1 MLELRFFKLDPSPT
15 DQRVNNQTRY
25 GIFNSINASVR
36 RLSAF
41 TPGNTILPS
50 LFLDPTQ
57 RLSSN
62 KRNANFIF
70 ALSHFVARLVPRHN
84 KTFYIVALC
93 WLGIFTKRRLEAQ
106 KLSFP
111 AIVEAARYISRTCC
125 SRDFA
130 MDIIKARDP
139 SPLPVPSLLLHY
151 HASLR
156 LDTFL

>member
-1 MLELRFFKLDPSPT
+1 M
-15 DQRVNNQTRY
+15 
-25 GIFNSINASVR
+25 R

-41 TPGNTILPS
+41 ALGNTILPS
-50 LFLDPTQ
+50 LFLDRTQ
-57 RLSSN
+57 RLSNN
-62 KRNANFIF
+62 KHNASFIF

-84 KTFYIVALC
+84 KTFYIVAL
-93 WLGIFTKRRLEAQ
+93 GIFTKRRLEAQ
-106 KLSFP
+106 RLSFP